1 MAKIPKTLAEI
12 SMVVGASGKKT
23 ADIVNHFN
31 EIGTA
36 QIQAMIKQINSLYK
50 TEEDRLKVYEKL
62 NDISIRFLDTEN
74 EVRRQIS
81 YQLNDLQKVNE
92 QKQIE
97 LDRQTKIKEQA
108 KKYGDVLQNVSGK
121 ILSKILEQNKQI
133 FQTAKDM
140 QLASNLTWKEYSQA
154 YNQAFEATRRINK
167 EVGQSITN
175 AKELIETQ
183 NFLLQSGFRNI
194 ETADLTNIS
203 ASVFAMTR
211 TLGDFPNELL
221 LSFQQSFRL
230 FGQQTDQFVTSIGNR
245 LNAFSSTFGFSIQ
258 MLTQTVAAM
267 TQENAFLFR
276 NNMRAQVQANENLM
290 RAAALSG
297 AMGLDSAAFISRL
310 ASTSQFGTM
319 SEMADIYQ
327 GGALLQGFDTSQFQQ
342 SMISGDAGSATEML
356 FRSIGQTLSS
366 IDDQYLRAEYM
377 QRIGG
382 AFGLD
387 RSDLLAITNNAGN
400 MDEYLAKMQEDL
412 LDVDSSMLNELSE
425 LKMALVDRVGNWWES
440 TGAAEGTGK
449 LLQNLGL
456 VGVDG
461 TLKFISS
468 QLAIITGQ
476 SLTGGRMAGSIAN
489 LFMGGGGDSAPMAL
503 ANAPWQAGS
512 SLGGPSALGRF
523 GMGAGG
529 LAVGVGGN
537 VLGRSVQANTNLSN
551 TNANLIGGAINI
563 GTGAAGGAMIGSIV
577 PGIGTA
583 IGAGIG
589 AAVGGIA
596 GGINTYLGAQER
608 KTTMQE
614 MEDQERAAA
623 RQRLQGPSSTG
634 DPVVDA
640 INNMNSNLTNVLN
653 SNTAESIKM
662 SFVLDTANK
671 TAAGF
676 EGN

>member
-1 MAKIPKTLAEI
+1 MAKKLPKTLAELARVI
-12 SMVVGASGKKT
+12 GSGSKPSLESF
-23 ADIVNHFN
+23 ALLSRAQEGRVQRIVNN
-31 EIGTA
+31 IEKA
-36 QIQAMIKQINSLYK
+36 YDK
-50 TEEDRLKVYEKL
+50 EEDRLKIYEMMYDKL
-62 NDISIRFLDTEN
+62 GDN
-74 EVRRQIS
+74 
-81 YQLNDLQKVNE
+81 
-92 QKQIE
+92 
-97 LDRQTKIKEQA
+97 LDRESALGKVLVEKVEKARELRAEQEKIVEQA

-327 GGALLQGFDTSQFQQ
+327 GGALLQSFDTSQFQQ

-425 LKMALVDRVGNWWES
+425 LKMSLVDRVGNWWES

-449 LLQNLGL
+449 LLQDLGL
-456 VGVDG
+456 VGIDG
-461 TLKFISS
+461 SLRFIQG
-468 QLAIITGQ
+468 QLAVIIGKQFGVGGIAGRAAGRMFGGGTGGIGGVSIGGASNAPFAFTGAQ
-476 SLTGGRMAGSIAN
+476 SLG
-489 LFMGGGGDSAPMAL
+489 MG
-503 ANAPWQAGS
+503 
-512 SLGGPSALGRF
+512 LGGA
-523 GMGAGG
+523 
-529 LAVGVGGN
+529 AVGIGGN
-537 VLGRSVQANTNLSN
+537 VLGRSVQTNLSN
-551 TNANLIGGAINI
+551 ENGNLIGGAINI
-563 GTGAAGGAMIGSIV
+563 ASGAAGGAMIGSIV